1 MTRSANSPFEVAI
14 VGGGIT
20 GLALAVGLLKRNVS
34 FTIYERA
41 ENFGELGVGITFTP
55 NAQRAMEALDPCVLQ
70 SFTNVASAPSG
81 GTINFVD
88 GVREQGSEDPRT
100 STAALLFQLH
110 VKGGYKACRRCD
122 FVDQIVQHIPKDCVQ
137 YRKWLDSIETDHE
150 SGRAMLKFRDGEI
163 AHADVVIGCDGIRSQ
178 VRASMFGT
186 DELCPRAQYSHQLGY
201 RGMVPLAQA
210 TAVLGPEKTS
220 SAVLH
225 TGPGAFVLT
234 IPLAEVH
241 AMHIEAFI
249 MDKEEWPEIQTNS
262 DSKRYVLP
270 ATRDEATK
278 AFAEFGPTVR
288 SAVSMFPEKLEKWA
302 VFDML
307 EAPVPTFA
315 KGRVCLAGDAA
326 HASTPNQ
333 GGGAGFGIEDAL
345 VLAEVLA
352 VLAEAPNVSG
362 FVASEALAVYSE
374 VRYERSQWLVRSS
387 RRTGELCTWKDRD
400 WGLAAEE
407 LSRDIIS
414 RSHQLWDHDT
424 AGMVSDALAILGE
437 RVRGAGTAF

>member
-1 MTRSANSPFEVAI
+1 
-14 VGGGIT
+14 
-20 GLALAVGLLKRNVS
+20 
-34 FTIYERA
+34 
-41 ENFGELGVGITFTP
+41 
-55 NAQRAMEALDPCVLQ
+55 
-70 SFTNVASAPSG
+70 
-81 GTINFVD
+81 
-88 GVREQGSEDPRT
+88 
-100 STAALLFQLH
+100 
-110 VKGGYKACRRCD
+110 
-122 FVDQIVQHIPKDCVQ
+122 
-137 YRKWLDSIETDHE
+137 
-150 SGRAMLKFRDGEI
+150 
-163 AHADVVIGCDGIRSQ
+163 
-178 VRASMFGT
+178 
-186 DELCPRAQYSHQLGY
+186 
-201 RGMVPLAQA
+201 
-210 TAVLGPEKTS
+210 
-220 SAVLH
+220 
-225 TGPGAFVLT
+225 
-234 IPLAEVH
+234 
-241 AMHIEAFI
+241 MHIEAFI

-278 AFAEFGPTVR
+278 AFAKFGPTVR

-352 VLAEAPNVSG
+352 VLAEAPNASG
-362 FVASEALAVYSE
+362 LVASEALAVYSE

-400 WGLAAEE
+400 WGLVAEE

-437 RVRGAGTAF
+437 RIRGADTAF